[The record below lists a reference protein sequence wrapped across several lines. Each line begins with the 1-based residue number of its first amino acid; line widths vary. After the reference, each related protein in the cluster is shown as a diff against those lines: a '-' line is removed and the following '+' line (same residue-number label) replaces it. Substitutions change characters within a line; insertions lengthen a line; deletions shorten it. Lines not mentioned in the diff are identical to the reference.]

1 MVHNKFDRE
10 NAEIKWK
17 YAFAARLKRI
27 LSDRNIKHA
36 AFARSIGVSE
46 RVLNSYLNAVTIPN
60 YFMVT
65 VIAEALDM
73 PIEVLTDLR
82 PGADL
87 FRDEDDWDEEEFE
100 D

>member
-1 MVHNKFDRE
+1 MVNNKFDRE
-10 NAEIKWK
+10 NQEIKWK

-36 AFARSIGVSE
+36 AFARSIGVSA
-46 RVLNSYLNAVTIPN
+46 RVLDSYLNAVTIPN

-65 VIAEALDM
+65 VIAETLDM

-87 FRDEDDWDEEEFE
+87 FRDCDDWDDEEFE